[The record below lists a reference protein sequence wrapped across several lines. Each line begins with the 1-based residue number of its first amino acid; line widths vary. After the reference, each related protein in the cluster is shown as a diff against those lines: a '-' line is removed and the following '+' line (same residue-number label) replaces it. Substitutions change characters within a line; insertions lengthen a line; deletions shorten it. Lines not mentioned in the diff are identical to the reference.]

1 MDFLI
6 GAVAAVAYSVVH
18 SSSTTQNT
26 SKKSSKSSK
35 TQCGGGGV
43 ANASEGFYE
52 INAIE
57 YMALSAVENMHTII
71 ASVKENKRMSIQL
84 EQEAERHK
92 LKNKRKLKMDARMV
106 GKISQG
112 LKSVQKR
119 QRIQEYAKRMKERK
133 AFIREQKQKRKQ
145 NGTLIQ
151 QTGGGLDWL
160 NILQKTARTFEE
172 KSNIQTKGKK
182 EFTFVKH
189 FLAYA
194 DSIHDFNDKRSLL
207 KYKFKR
213 ELTPEMKK
221 GFEVIKANVLIKK
234 PTALL
239 FSSDM
244 ETKLFNYVHN
254 VAALTYDKS
263 FHHLDDFKYYI
274 GSSTKTKTDRVFKYS
289 EAFVNS
295 KEKRT
300 ITSGEIESM
309 FRSHGLK
316 HYNVDISISSGKVV
330 DHKSFGLEQII
341 SIMNIWDPAKSAPKT
356 FQQYT
361 DVTYIS
367 TDSDKSSDTF
377 RDPRLFDDI
386 FCIQDNKEGG
396 INLDLYCDN
405 HAVVNLKRQRTDPI
419 NKVILISIII
429 ILIENLDD
437 NIFVNLELKDSV
449 VNETLNK
456 IQKQGLRIKNK
467 ITANIF
473 KSFQNLWSKNKRD
486 IINSVEVICDKD
498 STVHS
503 FVQQLQDEVKKGEK
517 KQILTVLYEMKKTG
531 DWGQA
536 SWVYETNKSRKKNE
550 QIIFV
555 SGDRLA
561 ALYSILIGN
570 NTLFGAKNIA
580 GIRGKV
586 WGTYLPSLSSMKGKG
601 EPEAVETKQK
611 DSNNDK
617 EIMKLIGTD
626 RSLQEKHFCKNGTYK
641 ELLTSLFSI
650 DYSAIYNELS
660 GGKISLPNKN
670 WYSALNKL
678 TIESNISLEEFLVYD
693 FMMFTVPTLYSYIVE
708 FEEYHKCE
716 SFTPE
721 GWIGIMQ
728 AKLNVPN
735 DRQFSNNEDKLLQ
748 IGIINDWI
756 FTHEEETGF
765 EV

>member
-6 GAVAAVAYSVVH
+6 GAFAAVAYSAVQ
-18 SSSTTQNT
+18 SSSTTQNAN
-26 SKKSSKSSK
+26 KKSSKS
-35 TQCGGGGV
+35 QCGGSDV
-43 ANASEGFYE
+43 VNASEGFYE

-71 ASVKENKRMSIQL
+71 ASVKENKRMSIEL
-84 EQEAERHK
+84 EQEVERHK
-92 LKNKRKLKMDARMV
+92 QKNKRKLKMDARMV

-112 LKSVQKR
+112 LQSVQQR
-119 QRIQEYAKRMKERK
+119 QRIKEYARRMKERES
-133 AFIREQKQKRKQ
+133 FIREQKRKRNQNQK
-145 NGTLIQ
+145 GPLIQ
-151 QTGGGLDWL
+151 QAGGGFDWL
-160 NILQKTARTFEE
+160 NILGKTRKEFEK
-172 KSNIQTKGKK
+172 KSNIQTKENE

-221 GFEVIKANVLIKK
+221 GFEIIKSNALIKK

-244 ETKLFNYVHN
+244 ETKMFNYIHN
-254 VAALTYDKS
+254 VTALTYDKS
-263 FHHLDDFKYYI
+263 PQHLDDFKYYI
-274 GSSTKTKTDRVFKYS
+274 GSSTKTKRHRVFRYS

-295 KEKRT
+295 KEKRK
-300 ITSGEIESM
+300 ITSGEIELM
-309 FRSHGLK
+309 FRSHGLS
-316 HYNVDISISSGKVV
+316 HYNVDISISRGTVV
-330 DHKSFGLEQII
+330 DHKSFGLNQII

-356 FQQYT
+356 DQPYT

-367 TDSDKSSDTF
+367 TDSEKSDSF
-377 RDPRLFDDI
+377 RDPRLFDF
-386 FCIQDNKEGG
+386 FCIQDNRDDG
-396 INLDLYCDN
+396 IRLDLYCDN
-405 HAVVNLKRQRTDPI
+405 EREVNLQHQRTDPI
-419 NKVILISIII
+419 NKVILISVIIV
-429 ILIENLDD
+429 LIENLDD
-437 NIFVNLELKDSV
+437 NAFVNLELEESV
-449 VNETLNK
+449 LNK
-456 IQKQGLRIKNK
+456 TLKKIQEQGLRIRRK
-467 ITANIF
+467 ITAKLL
-473 KSFQNLWSKNKRD
+473 KSFTNLWKKNKTD
-486 IINSVEVICDKD
+486 IINSVEVICDRN

-503 FVQQLQDEVKKGEK
+503 FFQQLQDEVANGKKKE
-517 KQILTVLYEMKKTG
+517 ILTVLYEMKKTG

-536 SWVYETNKSRKKNE
+536 SWVYETNKQRKKNK
-550 QIIFV
+550 QIIFI

-570 NTLFGAKNIA
+570 NTLFGAQNLA

-586 WGTYLPSLSSMKGKG
+586 WGTYLPSTSSMKGKG
-601 EPEAVETKQK
+601 KPEADETKENSPDYDK
-611 DSNNDK
+611 D
-617 EIMKLIGTD
+617 IMSLIGTD
-626 RSLQEKHFCKNGTYK
+626 RSLYQGKHFCKNETYK

-660 GGKISLPNKN
+660 GQDISLSNKD
-670 WYSALNKL
+670 WYTALNKL
-678 TIESNISLEEFLVYD
+678 TIESNITIEEFLVYD

-708 FEEYHKCE
+708 FEEHHKCV

-735 DRQFSNNEDKLLQ
+735 RQQFSINEDKLLQ
-748 IGIINDWI
+748 IGILNDWI
-756 FTHEEETGF
+756 FTHEEETL
-765 EV
+765 